1 MGFIRNPTIVYE
13 QPKHVE
19 VPTFALNLFLP
30 MPNKEEEHFDDPTN
44 ITNLDTWQGKE
55 FSCTTNLWYVNSYIT
70 TILCL
75 CIDLVDK
82 CAYTW

>member
-1 MGFIRNPTIVYE
+1 
-13 QPKHVE
+13 
-19 VPTFALNLFLP
+19 

-44 ITNLDTWQGKE
+44 ITNLATWQGKE